1 MPQGELA
8 QVLRGVVDQAN
19 ERLLVGPMTLD
30 DAGVVVLGAA
40 EGLPA
45 GVELPLVQTVDFFP
59 PVVDHPYYYGA
70 IAAANSIS
78 DVYAM
83 GGRPITALC
92 LAGFPK
98 DFDREWMAEIFK
110 GGYEKVKEAGAILA
124 GGHTV
129 ESDVQFGFSVTGV
142 VERRFISTNAGAR
155 AGDVAYLTKPLGM
168 GTMTTSAK
176 FGKITWDELEPAAK
190 QMATLNNH
198 AAAAMN
204 AVAGT
209 VATDITGFG
218 LVWHGLNIARASDLC
233 FHIDMAGV
241 PIFEGAYELAKKG
254 NLSGGAKRGK
264 LNIGK
269 HVFAPGHVD
278 ATLENLVYDAETSG
292 GLLIVIP
299 EEKAAQLED
308 ELAQRDLPVHRV
320 GTFDKRAS
328 DHGAYVSLD

>member
-8 QVLRGVVDQAN
+8 QVLRGVTDVAG

-30 DAGVVVLGAA
+30 DAGVVVLGEA

-59 PVVDHPYYYGA
+59 PVVDDPYYYGA

-83 GGRPITALC
+83 GGQPITALC

-98 DFDREWMAEIFK
+98 DFDREWMGQIFK

-142 VERRFISTNAGAR
+142 VTRAHIATNAGAKP
-155 AGDVAYLTKPLGM
+155 GDVCYLTKSLGM
-168 GTMTTSAK
+168 GTMTTAAK
-176 FGKITWDELEPAAK
+176 LGKITWDELEPAAR
-190 QMATLNNH
+190 QMATLNDR

-204 AVAGT
+204 AADGVA
-209 VATDITGFG
+209 ATDITGFG
-218 LVWHGLNIARASDLC
+218 LVGHGFNIARSSNLC
-233 FHIDMAGV
+233 LELDTATI
-241 PIFEGAYELAKKG
+241 PIFDGAYELAKRG
-254 NLSGGAKRGK
+254 LLSGGALKGKR
-264 LNIGK
+264 NIGE
-269 HVFAPGHVD
+269 HVETATSVD
-278 ATLENLVYDAETSG
+278 KTLELLAFDAETSG
-292 GLLIVIP
+292 GLFIVIP
-299 EEKAAQLED
+299 EARAKKLED
-308 ELAQRDLPVHRV
+308 ELAARDLPVHRV
-320 GTFDKRAS
+320 GAFSGRTDSGPHVR
-328 DHGAYVSLD
+328 LL